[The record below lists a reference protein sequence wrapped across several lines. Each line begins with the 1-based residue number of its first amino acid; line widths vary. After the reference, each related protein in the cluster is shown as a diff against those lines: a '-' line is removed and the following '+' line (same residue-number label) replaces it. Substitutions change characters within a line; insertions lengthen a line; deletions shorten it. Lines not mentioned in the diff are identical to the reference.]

1 MTAVLLPFPRSRDV
15 AFVRR
20 HADHLRS
27 CRSPEAADRYLEHQ
41 LRIQAQ
47 TMTRK
52 GLELWVVEYEI
63 HALEAAIRRELYSSQ
78 QRPGGA
84 A

>member
-1 MTAVLLPFPRSRDV
+1 MTAVLLAFPRCRDV

-20 HADHLRS
+20 HAEHLRAF
-27 CRSPEAADRYLEHQ
+27 RSTGSAERYLQQQ

-47 TMTRK
+47 TMARK
-52 GLELWVVEYEI
+52 GLPPATVEQEVA
-63 HALEAAIRRELYSSQ
+63 ALEHAIRTEAYRPRMQ
-78 QRPGGA
+78 PGGA

>member
-1 MTAVLLPFPRSRDV
+1 MTAVLLAFPRCRDV

-20 HADHLRS
+20 HADHLLSFSSPRS
-27 CRSPEAADRYLEHQ
+27 AERYLQQQ

-47 TMTRK
+47 AMARK
-52 GLELWVVEYEI
+52 GLQPWVVDYEVK
-63 HALEAAIRRELYSSQ
+63 ALEAAIRAALYHPQVS
-78 QRPGGA
+78 PGGA